1 MTALSYFL
9 LFFGVMLTVLGS
21 ISFVT
26 KLAQAIVERGSMSAV
41 LEYVELT
48 IGIFMICIH

>member
-9 LFFGVMLTVLGS
+9 LFFGVMLTVMGS
-21 ISFVT
+21 ISFII
-26 KLAQAIVERGSMSAV
+26 KLVKAIVDGGDMSAV
-41 LEYVELT
+41 LEYVLLT